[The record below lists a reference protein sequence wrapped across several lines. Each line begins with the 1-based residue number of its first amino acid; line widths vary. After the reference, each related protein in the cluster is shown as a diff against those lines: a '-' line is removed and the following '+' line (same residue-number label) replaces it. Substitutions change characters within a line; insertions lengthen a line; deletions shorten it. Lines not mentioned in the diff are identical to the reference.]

1 MPSNAPKSPRTRR
14 SASKNASYDQPEIPP
29 TDPSGV
35 LAAAAPSTNGFDPRA
50 AANSKGAAAPSADRT
65 PLRALPSVQK
75 LLDDGRRK
83 GFLTLDDINRGLP
96 DDVLS
101 SEQLDDIL
109 ALFAAQEIPIVDSE
123 KTPGSKRGADGGV
136 RAESGDDEVGHTND
150 PVRVYLREMGQ
161 VSLLSGEGEVEIAK
175 RIEAGEQD
183 QILAVIGSPYGIQ
196 EVLRLGDLL
205 RKNNLAFLSLGVG
218 ADVESCPVSPHVAR

>member
-1 MPSNAPKSPRTRR
+1 MSSNAPKSQRARR
-14 SASKNASYDQPEIPP
+14 SSSKHASCDHAEIPVAGA
-29 TDPSGV
+29 SV
-35 LAAAAPSTNGFDPRA
+35 ALAPAEASTNGFDLGAPA
-50 AANSKGAAAPSADRT
+50 KSNGAAPVADRT
-65 PLRALPSVQK
+65 PLRALRSVQK

-101 SEQLDDIL
+101 SEQLDDVL

-123 KTPGSKRGADGGV
+123 KAPAPKRAPDGTA
-136 RAESGDDEVGHTND
+136 RAESSRDDEVGHTND

-161 VSLLSGEGEVEIAK
+161 VSLLTREGEVEIAK

-183 QILAVIGSPYGIQ
+183 QILAVLGTQYG
-196 EVLRLGDLL
+196 
-205 RKNNLAFLSLGVG
+205 
-218 ADVESCPVSPHVAR
+218 

>member
-1 MPSNAPKSPRTRR
+1 MPSNAPKSQRTRR
-14 SASKNASYDQPEIPP
+14 SVSKNGSCDQVEIPA
-29 TDPSGV
+29 TDPAVASSSS
-35 LAAAAPSTNGFDPRA
+35 AASTRGLDPRVA
-50 AANSKGAAAPSADRT
+50 TKSNGAAASSADRT

-123 KTPGSKRGADGGV
+123 KAPASKRAGDSGV
-136 RAESGDDEVGHTND
+136 RAETSGDEEVGHTND
-150 PVRVYLREMGQ
+150 PVRVYLREM
-161 VSLLSGEGEVEIAK
+161 
-175 RIEAGEQD
+175 
-183 QILAVIGSPYGIQ
+183 
-196 EVLRLGDLL
+196 
-205 RKNNLAFLSLGVG
+205 
-218 ADVESCPVSPHVAR
+218 